1 MMMMRRRRELIFLRL
16 RLIIVQIGA
25 SAVVDGNFGF
35 AHRLQDVAARDFVF
49 FVTDRERALHL
60 QTAGSSTSLMT
71 LWSTTVEAAVSK
83 TCR

>member
-49 FVTDRERALHL
+49 FRHGQREGVALVNSGKFCNRH
-60 QTAGSSTSLMT
+60 
-71 LWSTTVEAAVSK
+71 
-83 TCR
+83 R